1 VKFIAFLILVMIILG
16 LKQLLATLI
25 YLVKQVVVA
34 AIQFILETCF
44 EE

>member
-16 LKQLLATLI
+16 LKKLLTALV

-34 AIQFILETCF
+34 AIQFILETYF
-44 EE
+44 EV